1 MKWGLEESPGGGE
14 DVRVAVAVII
24 GIIVSRG
31 IERGVDKEGGKR
43 EIVIRIQR
51 WERVPVAPSKSTNR
65 QQNLNPIRIDNDDS
79 F

>member
-1 MKWGLEESPGGGE
+1 
-14 DVRVAVAVII
+14 VRVAVAIII

-31 IERGVDKEGGKR
+31 TERGVDKEGEKDGDEGKEGKEGGKR